1 MTPTKDAGKIITEIT
16 SFLREKLPADRALG
30 ARLKFDYEGDGIVF
44 IDGRKAP
51 ATVHNRDEAADCTV
65 VIAAGLHLRLLH
77 READQGQAFR
87 QGHMRISGDVAV
99 AVRLGPLLFASQLHG
114 SGVQGAR

>member
-1 MTPTKDAGKIITEIT
+1 MTPTKDAQKTVAAITT
-16 SFLREKLPADRALG
+16 FLQENLPADRALG
-30 ARLKFDYEGDGIVF
+30 ACLKFDYDGHGIVF

-51 ATVHNRDEAADCTV
+51 AIVHNRDEAADCTV
-65 VIAAGLHLRLLH
+65 VIDAGLHLRLLH

-99 AVRLGPLLFASQLHG
+99 AVRLGPLLYG